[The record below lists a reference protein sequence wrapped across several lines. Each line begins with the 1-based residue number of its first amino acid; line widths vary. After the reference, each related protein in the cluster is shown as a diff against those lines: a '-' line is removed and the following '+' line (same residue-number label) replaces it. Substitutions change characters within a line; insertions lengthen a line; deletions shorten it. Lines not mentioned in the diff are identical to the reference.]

1 MAIYR
6 STIRPL
12 LFFLDA
18 EVSHRATITLCRT
31 AGLVPF
37 AGNALK
43 AQFGVKDP
51 RLQTT
56 VAGIGFPGPVGLAA
70 GFDKNAETIHTT
82 SKLGFG
88 FVEVGSVS
96 LQPSAG
102 NPERPRIWRLPEDE
116 GMRIHYGCP
125 SDGAAVVSE
134 RLHSRDIGV
143 PLGVNLVETNTGVM
157 ASVDHAVEEI
167 GQAIGQFA
175 GQADY
180 ITLNLSCP
188 NMPRGGSGLFDD
200 PGSLGLLLKRCA
212 ETAGLPPVFLKI
224 TPPGNP
230 EDPRV
235 IDAILAAVDPY
246 RFVNG
251 FVLNIPN
258 RNPGGTLRTPAEKL
272 DRMRGGITGPSLR
285 QPTNAAIRSWYTR
298 IDRTRHVLIGCGGI
312 ANAADAYQTIR
323 LGASLVQLYTAL
335 VYQGPG
341 LIRTINDGLSHL
353 LDRDGFR
360 SIGEAVGADV
370 P

>member
-1 MAIYR
+1 VGRI
-6 STIRPL
+6 PL
-12 LFFLDA
+12 
-18 EVSHRATITLCRT
+18 
-31 AGLVPF
+31 
-37 AGNALK
+37 AGNVLK

-51 RLQTT
+51 RLQST

-70 GFDKNAETIHTT
+70 GFDKNAEAIHAT

-96 LQPSAG
+96 LHPSTG
-102 NPERPRIWRLPEDE
+102 NPERPRIWRLPKDE

-125 SDGAAVVSE
+125 SDGALVVSE
-134 RLHSRDIGV
+134 RLRSRDIGV

-157 ASVDHAVEEI
+157 ASVDQTIEEI
-167 GQAIGQFA
+167 GQTIDQFA

-188 NMPRGGSGLFDD
+188 NMPRGGIGLFDD
-200 PGSLGLLLKRCA
+200 AIGLGLLLKRCA
-212 ETAGLPPVFLKI
+212 KITGLPPVFLKI
-224 TPPGNP
+224 TPAGNP
-230 EDPRV
+230 EDPQV

-246 RFVNG
+246 TFVSG

-258 RNPGGTLRTPAEKL
+258 RNPSGTLRTPAEQL
-272 DRMRGGITGPSLR
+272 ERMRGGITGPSLR
-285 QPTNAAIRSWYTR
+285 QLTNAATRSWYTR

-312 ANAADAYQTIR
+312 TNAADAYQTIR
-323 LGASLVQLYTAL
+323 LGASLIQLYTAL

-341 LIRTINDGLSHL
+341 LIKTINDGLSHL
-353 LDRDGFR
+353 LGRDGFR
-360 SIGEAVGADV
+360 SISEAVGVDV